1 MFNRRVLA
9 TAIGAVAVVG
19 VLASCSS
26 GVSGSAQG
34 LANSIQEV
42 VDSASAAASAI
53 EKAAGESATSESEAT
68 ETTET
73 SAPAEA
79 EPVTRA
85 VDKTGWWGGFAI
97 TVGEVTATQGFGDAA
112 DLAIELTYENLGTQP
127 WYAPTPTA
135 EVDGSVIESFLDNT
149 PEVPAGGKTN
159 AELAVVVLGDDDGQV
174 DLEAAIDAVSLVF
187 GDAADNQTFIPLA
200 ASAEVTSVE
209 PKDLAVTGTLT
220 QGEVLVDV
228 VSGSLEPSYESGE
241 KDKSLVNLRIKV
253 SCGPDCSEYGYNVG
267 RENFALTAP
276 DGTSVDSRRPQPVLL
291 RRDLPGHGL
300 GQRGQRADVPGRVAR
315 DRRLHIHV
323 HRPRRGCAWDAGFHC
338 VTDVA
343 NPPAHPAGG
352 FRRARPPC
360 APTRTNVRDE
370 RELCGDPDHHVSP
383 LAAGV
388 DIPVR
393 VDDLGEWERA
403 VDHHRELPGLDE
415 LPRRRAARPV
425 CGPTFPCGPAGLG

>member
-1 MFNRRVLA
+1 M
-9 TAIGAVAVVG
+9 
-19 VLASCSS
+19 
-26 GVSGSAQG
+26 
-34 LANSIQEV
+34 
-42 VDSASAAASAI
+42 
-53 EKAAGESATSESEAT
+53 
-68 ETTET
+68 
-73 SAPAEA
+73 
-79 EPVTRA
+79 TRA

-112 DLAIELTYENLGTQP
+112 DLAIELNYENLGTQP

-135 EVDGSVIESFLDNT
+135 EVDASVIESFLDNT

-276 DGTSVDSRRPQPVLL
+276 DGTSVTPDDRSLYCCDAIYPGTVSDSEGNVLTFL
-291 RRDLPGHGL
+291 VASPGTGDYTFTFTGL
-300 GQRGQRADVPGRVAR
+300 VEGAPG
-315 DRRLHIHV
+315 
-323 HRPRRGCAWDAGFHC
+323 
-338 VTDVA
+338 T
-343 NPPAHPAGG
+343 
-352 FRRARPPC
+352 
-360 APTRTNVRDE
+360 
-370 RELCGDPDHHVSP
+370 
-383 LAAGV
+383 LAFTA
-388 DIPVR
+388 
-393 VDDLGEWERA
+393 
-403 VDHHRELPGLDE
+403 
-415 LPRRRAARPV
+415 
-425 CGPTFPCGPAGLG
+425 